1 MGELEMLQRKFA
13 VIDGI
18 GWEVYNFIDDCDQ
31 QLKNGANEKAVA
43 ESIKMAVKFYGKRN
57 VSLAVKMFPAV
68 TRFVME
74 RM

>member
-1 MGELEMLQRKFA
+1 MSELEMLQNKFA
-13 VIDGI
+13 YIEGI
-18 GWEVYNFIDDCDQ
+18 GWEVFNFIDDCDK

-43 ESIKMAVKFYGKRN
+43 ESIKMAVKFYGKSR
-57 VSLAVKMFPAV
+57 VSKAVKMFPEV